1 VLSSSALLS
10 NRDIAAPANKGTAN
24 GWHLDAPGD
33 RVHEFHIEARVDD
46 GNADDQL
53 WLDEF
58 AEVHG
63 LKIGPRKPA
72 AKASIRSVVGLPA
85 VTDIQVA
92 TIGRLLVMQIGRN
105 VVCATMHDDGGGL
118 CIDADETLAGVIEAM
133 GDLKVAL

>member
-1 VLSSSALLS
+1 L
-10 NRDIAAPANKGTAN
+10 NRDIAAPANKVTAV
-24 GWHLDAPGD
+24 GWHLDAPGE
-33 RVHEFHIEARVDD
+33 RVHEHHIEARVDD

-72 AKASIRSVVGLPA
+72 SKAPIRSVVELPA
-85 VTDIQVA
+85 VTDIEVER
-92 TIGRLLVMQIGRN
+92 IGRLLVMRIGRN
-105 VVCATMHDDGGGL
+105 IVCATLHDDGGGL

-133 GDLKVAL
+133 GKVAL